1 MVNPRWRWPAG
12 SEETG
17 MLTSVLIF
25 VVVLCCLIMK
35 RGYGKRRKDSPSLI
49 SLYEDRVPG
58 PFTLW
63 ELTVK
68 AQEEAFVPP
77 SLLIS
82 SKNHHVWV

>member
-25 VVVLCCLIMK
+25 VEVLCCLIMK
-35 RGYGKRRKDSPSLI
+35 QGYGKRRKDSPPSLI
-49 SLYEDRVPG
+49 SLYEDRG

-68 AQEEAFVPP
+68 AQEEASALP